1 MWDVVL
7 SSPVIQSALPTQP
20 EHLDETTPVTES
32 TEADIPATPQ
42 PANHVPESVPETN
55 NVVKVTELNT
65 NDDTKG
71 SFLAVSPVPMGR
83 SSR

>member
-1 MWDVVL
+1 M
-7 SSPVIQSALPTQP
+7 IQSALPTQL
-20 EHLDETTPVTES
+20 EQSDETTTVTES
-32 TEADIPATPQ
+32 TEADIPVTPQ
-42 PANHVPESVPETN
+42 KANHVPESVPEIN

-71 SFLAVSPVPMGR
+71 SFLAVSSVPMGR

>member
-1 MWDVVL
+1 MWGVVL
-7 SSPVIQSALPTQP
+7 SSPVIQSALPTQL
-20 EHLDETTPVTES
+20 EQSDEATPVTES
-32 TEADIPATPQ
+32 TEADIPATHQ
-42 PANHVPESVPETN
+42 PANHVPESMPEIN

-71 SFLAVSPVPMGR
+71 SFLAVSSIPMGR